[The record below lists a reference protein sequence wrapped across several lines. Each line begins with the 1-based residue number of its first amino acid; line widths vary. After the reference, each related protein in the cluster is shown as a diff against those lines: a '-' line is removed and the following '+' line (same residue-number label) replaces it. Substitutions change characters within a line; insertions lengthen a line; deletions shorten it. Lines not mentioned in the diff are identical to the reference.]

1 MAAKSFGVM
10 VRPIED
16 MDLINSMLSSPEKKQ
31 VTLNNK
37 NMIDNRSSFLANAQD
52 PTQLAT
58 PVKKS
63 SFVENSDNPLEDLVR
78 DIGSA

>member
-52 PTQLAT
+52 PTQLGT

>member
-31 VTLNNK
+31 VTLNNN
-37 NMIDNRSSFLANAQD
+37 NMIDNRGSFLANAQ
-52 PTQLAT
+52 
-58 PVKKS
+58 
-63 SFVENSDNPLEDLVR
+63 
-78 DIGSA
+78 